1 MATTLYLPDPGA
13 WPSTLPDTP
22 VTPRD
27 TLNASATSPIDT
39 QASVSAENAPLR
51 VIYGEV
57 RLGPL
62 ISTVLPY
69 LQGNVILAVW
79 GHGEV
84 DEIVSMSIDDVE
96 IALGS
101 ITTLPTLGKDGTFTG
116 GGTAPINGNV
126 RNYTGKTA
134 QTADTLLIDAF
145 AGQGLTYADN
155 LPGICYSVI
164 YVPTGTST
172 GFPRINAKIRGLK
185 VWTGATTEWSD
196 NPAYCLADFITHAT
210 YGAKRTVDWA
220 SVASVA
226 ADCNALVGGEKRR
239 TLNLALETV
248 QPVQSWLDTLRTYAG
263 CWITQDGADLK
274 LIADKAGS
282 VVASISHAAGQIKT
296 IGQVKKR
303 GVQSVPT
310 VMSLTYTDTTAL
322 PYKPG
327 TVTVYADGVLAGTT
341 PRRESTVSLPGINR
355 YSQAKREAI
364 ERLNKLAL
372 NDLSMTLGVFD
383 DALALE
389 VGDIVEVTHPMGFSA
404 KKLRVQSVVGEYGR
418 FELGLL
424 EYDPAVYDDTV
435 ATAPTWVDTDL
446 PDPVAAFADTAL
458 ALVPFEPGPQGP
470 PGPQG
475 EPGAAGAQG
484 PAGADG
490 VTLYTWIAYAD
501 NTTGL
506 NFTTGSGTGRL
517 YIGIANNKTLSTE
530 STNYADY
537 TWSLIKGDAG
547 VPGTPGADGTTT
559 YTWFAYA
566 NDATGSS
573 GFTTGAWTN
582 QTYLG
587 IATNKTTATESTNPA
602 EYFWS
607 KIQGATG
614 PQGPSGTNGNYTSY
628 VFIASLTT
636 PSAPTGTA
644 VVPAGWYDAPPSST
658 YPIWM
663 SKATVSGSTGLAGAW
678 STPVKVSGSDGV
690 DGTDGVRTT
699 YEYNKG
705 TSSAVTSSWQSTPH
719 TLSAGEFGW
728 MREVRTFPQIGNA
741 NIVSA
746 IFSNWSGTGGNNAVL
761 TGQSTSIDG
770 YVLKNGYASHY
781 IPVNSP
787 ASNFSPGG
795 DYTLSFDAWLG
806 ADGTRGM
813 VIDLYPD
820 TLPESIVTVTS
831 TRQTFVLHWYSQ
843 HSDLNS
849 CHMRFFAPAGSAGQD
864 IYICNIKFEHGTQQT
879 PWCRPTSESVEYGT
893 AYRITGE
900 TGATGPQGNTGPQ
913 GAAGVRGSVTR
924 YVSGQTSW
932 NDTTANNALPSLPQ
946 VIGDTVTFTNGS
958 TYSETKYWGG
968 SSWLAPGVI
977 LDGNLLVSGSVSAA
991 KIDSRGLDIKNAAG
1005 EVILS
1010 SGTSYIPT
1018 TGNMIMNSGPSL
1030 GTGIGL
1036 FVNGWHNTATAP
1048 SDINYDTNWGPV
1060 GVNNVFRYGNNY
1072 PVGVIDISYSTL
1084 FSVNEGRPYEASAY
1098 FGNHRSQYAQV
1109 VITFFNSGGASVGEY
1124 GGTAV
1129 NDCAIYRGELSQY
1142 VRSYLIVTAPTGA
1155 VTARVF
1161 ARMVCNGQ
1169 DIPHMFTFC
1178 WYFGR
1183 ARSGQ
1188 TAPTA
1193 WSDGA
1198 AVFIGS
1204 SVRFPDGTSLATG
1217 DFVNRL
1223 AKISTGNISTFID
1236 TAAIG
1241 DAYIGNL
1248 NASKINAGY
1257 ISADRIAS
1265 GSITAGKIDAKG
1277 LSILDASGNLILS
1290 AGSSL
1295 QAQTATGENVHPD
1308 PYFNNVL
1315 WWSSGSRSTWAA
1327 ANATVADGDAAAGQP
1342 RKFLRFT
1349 SGSLDMYS
1357 SMLPLEQGG
1366 TYRLKVHVYVSPD
1379 AAGQFWAG
1387 VHLPWQAWWSPYAM
1401 NTGDPAAGWNLTP
1414 LKGVWSHSTTVA
1426 AAARNECQFRI
1437 WNTLTAGYVEVAF
1450 ELNRIWSFSNTNDI
1464 AGQIT
1469 SSNVSTFIANAAIQS
1484 AHIGSLTAD
1493 VITAGTLNVD
1503 RINAGSIGT
1512 VKITD
1517 NAVTARASS
1526 TISGTNTVSSTLAT
1540 VFSVT
1545 AYFDGQFDTALP
1557 TTSAASTLE
1566 ITLESKSTSSSG
1578 SVYRLLV
1585 SYFLAGQGEV
1595 YVGVRD
1601 VHIAVGDTYG
1611 SVTSTLRASN
1621 VPAGQIN
1628 VRVRLFSSITPG
1640 LSIYDTIDVFAIAYQ
1655 K

>member
-27 TLNASATSPIDT
+27 TLNASATSVVDT

-62 ISTVLPY
+62 ICTVLPY

-116 GGTAPINGNV
+116 GGTTPINGNV

-134 QTADTLLIDAF
+134 QTADTMLIAAF

-185 VWTGATTEWSD
+185 VWTGAATEWSD
-196 NPAYCLADFITHAT
+196 NPAYCLADFITNAT

-322 PYKPG
+322 PHKPG
-327 TVTVYADGVLAGTT
+327 TVTVYAAGVLAGTT

-355 YSQAKREAI
+355 YSQATREAT
-364 ERLNKLAL
+364 ERLNKLTL

-383 DALALE
+383 DALSLE
-389 VGDIVEVTHPMGFSA
+389 VGDIVEVTHPIGFTA

-424 EYDPAVYDDTV
+424 EYDPAVYNDSV
-435 ATAPTWVDTDL
+435 ATAPTWADTEL
-446 PDPVAAFADTAL
+446 PDPTLEFADTAL

-517 YIGIANNKTLSTE
+517 YIGIANNKTSSTE

-587 IATNKTTATESTNPA
+587 IAPNKTTATESANPA

-614 PQGPSGTNGNYTSY
+614 PQGS
-628 VFIASLTT
+628 
-636 PSAPTGTA
+636 
-644 VVPAGWYDAPPSST
+644 
-658 YPIWM
+658 
-663 SKATVSGSTGLAGAW
+663 
-678 STPVKVSGSDGV
+678 
-690 DGTDGVRTT
+690 
-699 YEYNKG
+699 
-705 TSSAVTSSWQSTPH
+705 
-719 TLSAGEFGW
+719 
-728 MREVRTFPQIGNA
+728 
-741 NIVSA
+741 
-746 IFSNWSGTGGNNAVL
+746 
-761 TGQSTSIDG
+761 
-770 YVLKNGYASHY
+770 
-781 IPVNSP
+781 
-787 ASNFSPGG
+787 
-795 DYTLSFDAWLG
+795 
-806 ADGTRGM
+806 
-813 VIDLYPD
+813 
-820 TLPESIVTVTS
+820 
-831 TRQTFVLHWYSQ
+831 
-843 HSDLNS
+843 
-849 CHMRFFAPAGSAGQD
+849 
-864 IYICNIKFEHGTQQT
+864 
-879 PWCRPTSESVEYGT
+879 
-893 AYRITGE
+893 
-900 TGATGPQGNTGPQ
+900 TGPQ

-946 VIGDTVTFTNGS
+946 VIGDTVTMTNGS

-977 LDGNLLVSGSVSAA
+977 IDGNLLVSGSVSAS
-991 KIDSRGLDIKNAAG
+991 KIDSRGLDIKDASGN
-1005 EVILS
+1005 VIFS
-1010 SGTSYIPT
+1010 SGTGVSSALVY
-1018 TGNMIMNSGPSL
+1018 GL
-1030 GTGIGL
+1030 G
-1036 FVNGWHNTATAP
+1036 
-1048 SDINYDTNWGPV
+1048 
-1060 GVNNVFRYGNNY
+1060 
-1072 PVGVIDISYSTL
+1072 
-1084 FSVNEGRPYEASAY
+1084 
-1098 FGNHRSQYAQV
+1098 
-1109 VITFFNSGGASVGEY
+1109 
-1124 GGTAV
+1124 
-1129 NDCAIYRGELSQY
+1129 
-1142 VRSYLIVTAPTGA
+1142 
-1155 VTARVF
+1155 
-1161 ARMVCNGQ
+1161 
-1169 DIPHMFTFC
+1169 
-1178 WYFGR
+1178 
-1183 ARSGQ
+1183 
-1188 TAPTA
+1188 
-1193 WSDGA
+1193 
-1198 AVFIGS
+1198 
-1204 SVRFPDGTSLATG
+1204 SLATQNTVAAASVTG
-1217 DFVNRL
+1217 LGALATQSTVAVGSVTGLGALATQSYATVGSTVKMPDGAVMNTSDFVNRL
-1223 AKISTGNISTFID
+1223 AKIGTGNISTFID

-1257 ISADRIAS
+1257 ISADRIQAGTINADKLSADSINGKNISGAKFSATVGADGGWSYVRSNTKWWADNVDGWVFARDGAGQTFAEMRTGVSRLWMSSWQDCGITFPGISMTSGGLTISQLNVIGTSNVANNAITIPLTRYWAS
-1265 GSITAGKIDAKG
+1265 GSYDTLMGTGADAGVQ
-1277 LSILDASGNLILS
+1277 L
-1290 AGSSL
+1290 
-1295 QAQTATGENVHPD
+1295 V
-1308 PYFNNVL
+1308 
-1315 WWSSGSRSTWAA
+1315 SSGSPR
-1327 ANATVADGDAAAGQP
+1327 VADVPSITTPSGASAFVEMRLSLECALVYGIWHKIDFLVDGGVVASKYFTPPSVNGHAVITHDLTSSAGTHTYGVN
-1342 RKFLRFT
+1342 LIYYG
-1349 SGSLDMYS
+1349 GS
-1357 SMLPLEQGG
+1357 
-1366 TYRLKVHVYVSPD
+1366 
-1379 AAGQFWAG
+1379 
-1387 VHLPWQAWWSPYAM
+1387 
-1401 NTGDPAAGWNLTP
+1401 
-1414 LKGVWSHSTTVA
+1414 
-1426 AAARNECQFRI
+1426 
-1437 WNTLTAGYVEVAF
+1437 
-1450 ELNRIWSFSNTNDI
+1450 
-1464 AGQIT
+1464 GQIC
-1469 SSNVSTFIANAAIQS
+1469 SYIYNFNF
-1484 AHIGSLTAD
+1484 
-1493 VITAGTLNVD
+1493 
-1503 RINAGSIGT
+1503 T
-1512 VKITD
+1512 VK
-1517 NAVTARASS
+1517 
-1526 TISGTNTVSSTLAT
+1526 AT
-1540 VFSVT
+1540 F
-1545 AYFDGQFDTALP
+1545 
-1557 TTSAASTLE
+1557 
-1566 ITLESKSTSSSG
+1566 K
-1578 SVYRLLV
+1578 
-1585 SYFLAGQGEV
+1585 
-1595 YVGVRD
+1595 
-1601 VHIAVGDTYG
+1601 
-1611 SVTSTLRASN
+1611 
-1621 VPAGQIN
+1621 
-1628 VRVRLFSSITPG
+1628 
-1640 LSIYDTIDVFAIAYQ
+1640 
-1655 K
+1655 